1 MAVLNSP
8 SLIRLFRA
16 RVIVLIL
23 TCSFVLCVWNLE
35 NKTPEI
41 STELMTDQTLEYFL
55 SQGKMQVKDAADI
68 EWAHAANSKNKITE
82 ALQSSAHMIEA
93 DILLRSNDP
102 KDPIMA
108 HPPETDSDVTLR
120 DWLKEVK
127 ASDKGIKLDFK
138 SLAAVAPSMVLL
150 DEVRAELHG
159 PVWINADILPGPGGK
174 ATPLDPKVFLE
185 AAVTPGSHGDV
196 LSLGWTTGWTA
207 DTHNPGYS
215 WEMVREM
222 EAMCRT
228 LRHPVTFPVRAALL
242 AQSFS
247 QLHWLLQ
254 QSDRSNSMRS
264 QDVVSALLK
273 HLILLISCSLDGRT
287 FCRYS
292 LTIWTG
298 HTDVFVVKDLLP
310 YRSGI
315 DKTRI
320 YYDLLDSQRTQLRG
334 LTGY

>member
-23 TCSFVLCVWNLE
+23 TCSFVLCVVWNLE

-55 SQGKMQVKDAADI
+55 SQGKIQVKDAADI

-102 KDPIMA
+102 KEPIMA

-138 SLAAVAPSMVLL
+138 SLTAVAPSMVLL
-150 DEVRAELHG
+150 DEVRAELRG

-242 AQSFS
+242 AHSFS

-254 QSDRSNSMRS
+254 QSDRYSLTVWITLS
-264 QDVVSALLK
+264 VVLSP
-273 HLILLISCSLDGRT
+273 
-287 FCRYS
+287 RYS

-310 YRSGI
+310 YRSDI

-320 YYDLLDSQRTQLRG
+320 YYDLLDSQRTQLKG